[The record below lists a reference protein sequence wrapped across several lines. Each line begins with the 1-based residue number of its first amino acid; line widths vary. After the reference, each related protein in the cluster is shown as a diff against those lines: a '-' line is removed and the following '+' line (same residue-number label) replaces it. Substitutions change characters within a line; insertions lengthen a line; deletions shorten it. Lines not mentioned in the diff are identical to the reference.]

1 MSLLTSLARAS
12 ASLLQAS
19 EQRGQAPAP
28 AREAAAAKAPE
39 AGSGKAED
47 GVTLKGG
54 ELPKAWSRL
63 SVKQYKTDVGQDS
76 AFVKETL
83 RHKLAEYGLNPGTR
97 LALEKTEGGRVSL
110 SARLPENTRAQV
122 EQDLNN
128 NKPFREA
135 FSRLSVNE
143 PALAF
148 VDTAVKLNR
157 AYGVSNPLL
166 DTLVSENQ
174 QFNGLQDLVHRYD
187 SLRRTVSSEQLEAAG
202 TQRSY
207 AFSFNAQA

>member
-1 MSLLTSLARAS
+1 M
-12 ASLLQAS
+12 QAS
-19 EQRGQAPAP
+19 EQRSQAAAS
-28 AREAAAAKAPE
+28 AREAAAAKGPE
-39 AGSGKAED
+39 QDAGKAD
-47 GVTLKGG
+47 KDVTLNGG
-54 ELPKAWSRL
+54 DLPKAWSRL
-63 SVKQYKTDVGQDS
+63 AVKQYKTDVGQDS

-83 RHKLAEYGLNPGTR
+83 RHKLAEYNLNPTTR
-97 LALEKTEGGRVSL
+97 LALEKTADGTLGL
-110 SARLPENTRAQV
+110 SARLPENIRLQV

-143 PALAF
+143 PTLAF

-166 DTLVSENQ
+166 DTLVSENP

-202 TQRSY
+202 SQRGY
-207 AFSFNAQA
+207 AFSFNTQA

>member
-12 ASLLQAS
+12 ASFLQAT
-19 EQRGQAPAP
+19 EQRGQATPAAGTAP
-28 AREAAAAKAPE
+28 AAKAPE
-39 AGSGKAED
+39 QASGKRD
-47 GVTLKGG
+47 GDVTLNGG
-54 ELPKAWSRL
+54 DLPKAWSRL
-63 SVKQYKTDVGQDS
+63 AVKQYKTDVGQDS

-83 RHKLAEYGLNPGTR
+83 RHKLAEYNLNPATR
-97 LALEKTEGGRVSL
+97 VGLEKSADGRLSL
-110 SARLPENTRAQV
+110 SARLPENTRVQI

-143 PALAF
+143 PTLAF

-187 SLRRTVSSEQLEAAG
+187 SLRRTVSSEQVEAAG
-202 TQRSY
+202 GQRGY